1 MAEDSLNEPGNIEE
15 ESEDLPDGFLSH
27 FKNNGKYN
35 PRESEDVTNKGCP
48 DISTSDEPHDDILR
62 LIQTSLPDVKWRLG
76 VFNVL
81 TECQSEQDV
90 RKSLAFLQRNVSSAI
105 KVSAKGQGT
114 IVPIEENSAPTCLKC
129 SDWMAVMDG
138 LGLEITSPG
147 STSNIDFVDV
157 TIGESSDVDS
167 LKGFKSIMDS
177 LLKMSWTNIQ
187 QLTRLNMEEG
197 ELIYH
202 TLAALVAG
210 HGINEVSRP
219 ALEEVE
225 SRFPFLLRSLGF
237 RCDKEWSPLKWERPD
252 IREEFDALCIV
263 FHGLFRSLH
272 EMQTII

>member
-157 TIGESSDVDS
+157 TIGESSD
-167 LKGFKSIMDS
+167 
-177 LLKMSWTNIQ
+177 
-187 QLTRLNMEEG
+187 
-197 ELIYH
+197 
-202 TLAALVAG
+202 LAALVAG